1 MKRCARISRKR
12 KQAIDGLTKDSEID
26 LDALGEEMA
35 TRREE
40 LRAELSE
47 TGDLED

>member
-1 MKRCARISRKR
+1 V
-12 KQAIDGLTKDSEID
+12 DID
-26 LDALGEEMA
+26 LEALGEEMA

-47 TGDLED
+47 SGEMDE